1 MSRAAKE
8 IREDFLRFFEGRG
21 HQRVKS
27 ASVVPD
33 SDPTLMFVNAG
44 MVPFKRVFL
53 GEESRDYK
61 RATTAQKCIRVSGK
75 HNDLENVGRTPQHHT
90 FFEMLGNFSFG
101 DYFKLEAIEFAWDL
115 LTDKMGIDSEQLAV
129 SVFREDDEAAE
140 LWRDGIGLPENKIYH
155 LDEKENFWAMGET
168 GPCGPCSE
176 IHYDF
181 GRPDSCTSQVC
192 DPSCD
197 CGRWLELW
205 NLVFM
210 QFNRDEEGTMHPL
223 PNPSIDTGG
232 GLERWAAVLQ
242 GVRNNYD
249 SDLFAGLLARAQDV
263 SGVALGQDPEKDI
276 SLRVVADHARTL
288 AIMIGDG
295 VLPSNAGRGYVLR
308 RILRRASRHGVLLGL
323 EEPFLHRVSDAAID
337 ELGEAY
343 PDLRER
349 RDFILDRIRRDE
361 ERFLTTLSKGL
372 RLLEEEIL
380 EAKEKGATALDG
392 KAAFRLYDT
401 YGFPLDLTADILR
414 GHDMEVDQTGFDQ
427 SMQAQ
432 RDRAR
437 AAWAGSGDEGIAEI
451 YGHLG
456 VQHRT
461 RFLGYETTESAS
473 RVIALL
479 VDGLAVDSAQEGDQV
494 EVILDQTPFYAES
507 GGQVG
512 DQGTLTTS
520 SGRIAISDTQKPLEN
535 LYVHKGS
542 VIDGEVLVDSEAELA
557 VDKELRAATVRN
569 HTGTHL
575 LHSALREVL
584 GSQAMQKGSRVAP
597 NRLRF
602 DFTHD
607 SPLTEEEISRIEDR
621 VNEWIEANSPGTT
634 QVKSYDEAV
643 ESGAVAIFDE
653 KYGDRVRVVSFGDCS
668 TELCGGTHAKATGDI
683 GLLKVVSETG
693 IAAGIRR
700 IEALTGLSALQH
712 IREQEKTAR
721 AAAEI
726 LKVSLDDLPA
736 RVEKLVAEG
745 RSLEREL
752 KQLRNASRGSEA
764 SDLLSGA
771 KDADGAKVLG
781 ARIEGVD
788 AKAMR
793 GVMDDLRNRLG
804 SGVVLLMAENEE
816 KVLLAVGVT
825 KDLVT
830 RFKAGDLIRQ
840 IATTVGG
847 SGGGRADFAQAGGRD
862 ASKIDEAIAEFYT
875 LCGVD

>member
-8 IREDFLRFFEGRG
+8 IREEFLRFFEGHG

-27 ASVVPD
+27 ASVIPD

-53 GEESRDYK
+53 GEELRGYK

-75 HNDLENVGRTPQHHT
+75 HNDLENVGRTPRHHT

-101 DYFKLEAIEFAWDL
+101 DYFKLEAIEFAWEL
-115 LTDKMGIDSEQLAV
+115 LTNRMGIPSENLAV
-129 SVFREDDEAAE
+129 SVFQEDDEAGE
-140 LWRDGIGLPENKIYH
+140 LWRDRMGLPESKLYW
-155 LDEKENFWAMGET
+155 LDEKENFWAMGDT

-181 GRPDSCTSQVC
+181 GRPDSCTSEVC
-192 DPSCD
+192 DPSCE

-223 PNPSIDTGG
+223 PSPSIDTGG
-232 GLERWAAVLQ
+232 GLERWASVLQ

-249 SDLFAGLLARAQDV
+249 TDLFAGLLSRAQDV
-263 SGVALGQDPEKDI
+263 SGVALGQDAEKDV

-288 AIMIGDG
+288 AIMVGDG

-308 RILRRASRHGVLLGL
+308 RILRRGSRHGVLLGL
-323 EEPFLHRVSDAAID
+323 EEPFLYQVADAAID

-343 PDLRER
+343 PDLRDR
-349 RDFILDRIRRDE
+349 REFILDRIKRDE

-372 RLLEEEIL
+372 QMLEEEIQ
-380 EAKEKGATALDG
+380 EAKAKGVSALDG
-392 KAAFRLYDT
+392 QAAFRLYDT
-401 YGFPLDLTADILR
+401 FGFPLDLTADILR
-414 GHDMEVDQTGFDQ
+414 SHDMEVDQDGFDQ
-427 SMQAQ
+427 SMQVQ
-432 RDRAR
+432 RERAR
-437 AAWAGSGDEGIAEI
+437 AAWSGSGDSGVAEI
-451 YGHLG
+451 YGQLAG
-456 VQHRT
+456 VHST
-461 RFLGYETTESAS
+461 EFLGYDTTRSDAQI
-473 RVIALL
+473 VALL
-479 VDGLAVDSAQEGDQV
+479 VDGKPVESAREGDEV
-494 EVILDQTPFYAES
+494 EVVLDQTPFYAES

-512 DQGTLTTS
+512 DQGSLVTAT
-520 SGRIAISDTQKPLEN
+520 GRIAIGDTQKPHDKLFMHVGRVTE
-535 LYVHKGS
+535 GEIS
-542 VIDGEVLVDSEAELA
+542 IDAQVEALVDG
-557 VDKELRAATVRN
+557 DLRAATVRN

-607 SPLTEEEISRIEDR
+607 APLTEDEISQIEDR
-621 VNEWIEANSPGTT
+621 VNGWIEANSAGST
-634 QVKSYDEAV
+634 QIKSYDEAL

-653 KYGDRVRVVSFGDCS
+653 KYGDQVRVVSFGDCS
-668 TELCGGTHAKATGDI
+668 TELCGGTHAQATGDL

-693 IAAGIRR
+693 IAGGVRR
-700 IEALTGLSALQH
+700 IEALTGLGALQH

-721 AAAEI
+721 AAAGL

-736 RVEKLVAEG
+736 RVEKLVHEA
-745 RSLEREL
+745 RDLEREL
-752 KQLRNASRGSEA
+752 EALRSASRGSEA
-764 SDLLSGA
+764 SDLLSA
-771 KDADGAKVLG
+771 VKEVDGAKVLG
-781 ARIEGVD
+781 ARVEGID

-793 GVMDDLRNRLG
+793 GMVDDLRNRLG
-804 SGVVLLMAENEE
+804 SGVVLLMAENKG
-816 KVLLAVGVT
+816 KVVIAVGVT
-825 KDLVT
+825 KDLVD
-830 RFKAGDLIRQ
+830 RFKAGDLIREV
-840 IATTVGG
+840 ATTVGG
-847 SGGGRADFAQAGGRD
+847 KGGGRPDFAQAGGRD
-862 ASKIDEAIAEFYT
+862 PSKIDAAIADFYK